1 MAYSDKQKFKP
12 TNINYTSKDF
22 STIKADLIEYTKSY
36 FPDTYKDFNET
47 SPGMMLIELSSY
59 VGDVLSYY
67 VDYNYKENI
76 LSTATE
82 KRNVRRLAEFLGY
95 KTPNKTPSVV
105 KLKVTATINANLDGT
120 PNYDT
125 IPANNPFTNGLQIQS
140 NIDSELLFETTGEID
155 FSISGSPDTPS
166 ISAPNLNTNGEA
178 SSYTLTRYVQAISA
192 QTKTK
197 SFTITSPTKFLELDL
212 GEDNVIEILNC
223 TDSSGE
229 KWYEVDYLSQE
240 RILKETYYT
249 DDVGDRSGSAYDQGE
264 GIVDNSLISIPYTLD
279 YINTNKKFV
288 TNFDVDTNS
297 TKLMFGNGLYKYNV
311 TGSSNSSIFTTM
323 EQAGLELN
331 GQSFTSINAPISD
344 FGTNNLNMGET
355 PANTIL
361 TIKYRVGGGPDSN
374 AQVGELT
381 TIADGTTGITVTNDE
396 AATGGTDGQT
406 VEEIR
411 HNAKS
416 FFASQNRCVTRQDYQ
431 ARILNLP
438 AKFGNIAK
446 CYVERVDDDG
456 GLFVSTLSYNQN
468 KQLVQTPELVLKN
481 IMTYLNQYRM
491 INDHLDFGFTLDGSG
506 DDVLF
511 SGYKV
516 NFGVKFEVNSDRRV
530 NPSDV
535 KIQVINTIK
544 DFFKIERMQFRQSI
558 NMNDL
563 QYNILGLEGVIGIKE
578 LKLFQTGEGHDRNMA
593 YYQIGGDVIT
603 GDPGGESGYGFMY
616 DFVNADLEENGIIK
630 PSVTPSV
637 FELRNPNQD
646 IYGKVI

>member
-105 KLKVTATINANLDGT
+105 KLKVTTTINANLDGT

-197 SFTITSPTKFLELDL
+197 SFTITSPTKFLELNL
-212 GEDNVIEILNC
+212 NEDNVIEILNC

-240 RILKETYYT
+240 RILKGTHYT
-249 DDVGDRSGSAYDQGE
+249 DDDAGRNNNGYDQGD
-264 GIVDNSLISIPYTLD
+264 ITATSLISIPYTLD

-311 TGSSNSSIFTTM
+311 TGSSNSSIFTTI
-323 EQAGLELN
+323 QQVGLTLN
-331 GQSFTSINAPISD
+331 GDPLNSINAPISD

-446 CYVERVDDDG
+446 CYVERIDDDG

-481 IMTYLNQYRM
+481 IKTYLNQYRM
-491 INDHLDFGFTLDGSG
+491 INDHLDFGFTLDVSG
-506 DDVLF
+506 VDVLF

-516 NFGVKFEVNSDRRV
+516 NFGVEFEVNSDRRV

-563 QYNILGLEGVIGIKE
+563 QYNILGLEGVIGIKK
-578 LKLFQTGEGHDRNMA
+578 LNLFQVGHDRNMA
-593 YYQIGGDVIT
+593 YYQAGG
-603 GDPGGESGYGFMY
+603 GLAGGENGYGFMY
-616 DFVNADLEENGIIK
+616 NFENADLEENGIIK
-630 PSVTPSV
+630 PSLTPSV

-646 IYGKVI
+646 IYGKVV

>member
-1 MAYSDKQKFKP
+1 MAYTDKQKIKP

-67 VDYNYKENI
+67 VDYNYKENV

-95 KTPNKTPSVV
+95 KTPNKTPSIV
-105 KLKVTATINANLDGT
+105 KLKVTAEIDANSDGT
-120 PNYDT
+120 PDYSDV
-125 IPANNPFTNGLQIQS
+125 PAQISNGLQIQS
-140 NIDSELLFETTGEID
+140 NIDSELLFETTGEVD
-155 FSISGSPDTPS
+155 FSISGSPDTPV
-166 ISAPNLNTNGEA
+166 ISSPNLDANGEA
-178 SSYTLTRYVQAISA
+178 SSYTLTRYVQAVSA
-192 QTKTK
+192 ETKTK

-223 TDSSGE
+223 TDSSDE

-240 RILKETYYT
+240 RILKETYYNDDSDRTTGYNQGDIT
-249 DDVGDRSGSAYDQGE
+249 DT
-264 GIVDNSLISIPYTLD
+264 SLISIPYTLD

-288 TNFDVDTNS
+288 TKFDVDTNS

-311 TGSSNSSIFTTM
+311 TGSSNSSIFTTI
-323 EQAGLELN
+323 EQNGLTLN
-331 GQSFTSINAPISD
+331 GESFSSINANVND
-344 FGTNNLNMGET
+344 LLGTNNLNMGET
-355 PANTIL
+355 PTNTIL
-361 TIKYRVGGGPDSN
+361 TVQYRVGGGPDSN

-396 AATGGTDGQT
+396 PATGGTDGQT
-406 VEEIR
+406 VDEIR
-411 HNAKS
+411 NNAKA

-446 CYVERVDDDG
+446 CYVERIDDSG

-468 KQLVQTPELVLKN
+468 KQLVQTPELVLRN

-491 INDHLDFGFTLDGSG
+491 INDQLDFGFTLSDT
-506 DDVLF
+506 LF
-511 SGYKV
+511 SGYNI

-535 KIQVINTIK
+535 KIEIISTIK
-544 DFFKIERMQFRQSI
+544 NFFKVERMQFRQSI

-578 LKLFQTGEGHDRNMA
+578 LKLFQNGNDFGIGRNMA
-593 YYQIGGDVIT
+593 NYQADGDVISN
-603 GDPGGESGYGFMY
+603 GESGYGFQY
-616 DFVNADLEENGIIK
+616 EFDNSLENGIIR
-630 PSVTPSV
+630 PSITPSV
-637 FELRNPNQD
+637 FELRDPDRD
-646 IYGKVI
+646 IYGKVV

>member
-105 KLKVTATINANLDGT
+105 KLKVTTTINANLDGT

-240 RILKETYYT
+240 RILKETHYT
-249 DDVGDRSGSAYDQGE
+249 DDDAGRNNNGYDQGD
-264 GIVDNSLISIPYTLD
+264 ITATSLISIPYTLD

-361 TIKYRVGGGPDSN
+361 TIMYRVGGGPDSN

-446 CYVERVDDDG
+446 CYVERIDDDG

-481 IMTYLNQYRM
+481 IKTYLNQYRM
-491 INDHLDFGFTLDGSG
+491 INDHLDFGFTLDASG
-506 DDVLF
+506 ADVLF

-516 NFGVKFEVNSDRRV
+516 NFGVEFEVNSDRRV

-563 QYNILGLEGVIGIKE
+563 QYNILGLEGVIGIKK
-578 LKLFQTGEGHDRNMA
+578 LNLFQVGHDRNMA
-593 YYQIGGDVIT
+593 YYQADGDT
-603 GDPGGESGYGFMY
+603 ASGESGYGFQY
-616 DFVNADLEENGIIK
+616 EFNNSLVDGIYR
-630 PSVTPSV
+630 PSLTPSV

-646 IYGKVI
+646 IYGKVV

>member
-105 KLKVTATINANLDGT
+105 KLKVTTTINANLDGT

-240 RILKETYYT
+240 RILKETHYNDADST
-249 DDVGDRSGSAYDQGE
+249 RGTGYDQGDIS
-264 GIVDNSLISIPYTLD
+264 GSSLISIPYTLD

-361 TIKYRVGGGPDSN
+361 TIMYRVGGGPDSN

-481 IMTYLNQYRM
+481 IKTYLNQYRM

-516 NFGVKFEVNSDRRV
+516 NFGVEFEVNSDRRV

-563 QYNILGLEGVIGIKE
+563 QYNILGLEGVIGIKK
-578 LKLFQTGEGHDRNMA
+578 LNLFQVGHDRNMA
-593 YYQIGGDVIT
+593 YYQADGDT
-603 GDPGGESGYGFMY
+603 ASGESGYGFQY
-616 DFVNADLEENGIIK
+616 EFNNSLVDGIYR
-630 PSVTPSV
+630 PSLTPSV

-646 IYGKVI
+646 IYGKVV

>member
-311 TGSSNSSIFTTM
+311 TGSSNSSIFTTI
-323 EQAGLELN
+323 QQVGLTLN
-331 GQSFTSINAPISD
+331 GDPLNSINAPISD

-468 KQLVQTPELVLKN
+468 KQLVQTPELVLRN

-491 INDHLDFGFTLDGSG
+491 INDHLDFGFTLDASG
-506 DDVLF
+506 ADVLF

-516 NFGVKFEVNSDRRV
+516 NFGVEFEVNSDRRV

-563 QYNILGLEGVIGIKE
+563 QYNILGLEGVIGIKK
-578 LKLFQTGEGHDRNMA
+578 LNLFQVGHDRNMA
-593 YYQIGGDVIT
+593 YYQADGDT
-603 GDPGGESGYGFMY
+603 ASGESGYGFQY
-616 DFVNADLEENGIIK
+616 EFNNSLVDGIYR
-630 PSVTPSV
+630 PSLTPSV

-646 IYGKVI
+646 IYGKVV

>member
-105 KLKVTATINANLDGT
+105 KLKVTTTINANLDGT

-197 SFTITSPTKFLELDL
+197 SFTITSPTKFLELNL
-212 GEDNVIEILNC
+212 NEDNVIEILNC

-311 TGSSNSSIFTTM
+311 TGSSNSSIFTTI
-323 EQAGLELN
+323 QQVGLTLN
-331 GQSFTSINAPISD
+331 GDPLNSINAPISD

-361 TIKYRVGGGPDSN
+361 TIMYRVGGGPDSN

-446 CYVERVDDDG
+446 CYVERIDDDG

-468 KQLVQTPELVLKN
+468 KQLVQTPELVLRN

-491 INDHLDFGFTLDGSG
+491 INDHLDFGFTLDASG
-506 DDVLF
+506 ADVLF

-516 NFGVKFEVNSDRRV
+516 NFGVEFEVNSDRRV

-563 QYNILGLEGVIGIKE
+563 QYNILGLEGVIGIKK
-578 LKLFQTGEGHDRNMA
+578 LNLFQVGHDRNMA
-593 YYQIGGDVIT
+593 YYQAGG
-603 GDPGGESGYGFMY
+603 GLAGGENGYGFMY
-616 DFVNADLEENGIIK
+616 NFENADLEENGIIK
-630 PSVTPSV
+630 PSLTPSV

-646 IYGKVI
+646 IYGKVV

>member
-67 VDYNYKENI
+67 VDYNYKENV

-105 KLKVTATINANLDGT
+105 KLKVTADVGVDGSG
-120 PNYDT
+120 
-125 IPANNPFTNGLQIQS
+125 NPDYSDVPSQISNGLQIQS
-140 NIDSELLFETTGEID
+140 NIDSELLFETVGEID
-155 FSISGSPDTPS
+155 FSISGSPDTPA
-166 ISAPNLNTNGEA
+166 ISAPIIGTDSLA
-178 SSYTLTRYVQAISA
+178 SGYTLTRYVQAISA

-197 SFTITSPTKFLELDL
+197 SFTITSPTKFLELNL
-212 GEDNVIEILNC
+212 NEDNVIEILNC

-249 DDVGDRSGSAYDQGE
+249 DDDDRATGYDQGD
-264 GIVDNSLISIPYTLD
+264 ITATSLISIPYTLD

-323 EQAGLELN
+323 EQAGLTLN

-361 TIKYRVGGGPDSN
+361 TVKYRVGGGPDSN

-446 CYVERVDDDG
+446 CYVERVDDSG

-468 KQLVQTPELVLKN
+468 KQLVQTPELALRN

-491 INDHLDFGFTLDGSG
+491 INDHLDFGFTLSDT
-506 DDVLF
+506 LF
-511 SGYKV
+511 SGYNI

-530 NPSDV
+530 NPTDV

-544 DFFKIERMQFRQSI
+544 NFFKVERMQFRQSI

-563 QYNILGLEGVIGIKE
+563 QYNILGLEGVMGIKE
-578 LKLFQTGEGHDRNMA
+578 LKLFQNGNDFGIGRNMA
-593 YYQIGGDVIT
+593 YYQADGDT
-603 GDPGGESGYGFMY
+603 ASGGESGYGFQY
-616 DFVNADLEENGIIK
+616 EFDNSLVDGIYR

-637 FELRNPNQD
+637 FELRNPNRD

>member
-105 KLKVTATINANLDGT
+105 KLKVTTTIDANSDGT

-155 FSISGSPDTPS
+155 FSISGSPDTPA

-197 SFTITSPTKFLELDL
+197 SFTITSPTKFLELNL
-212 GEDNVIEILNC
+212 NEDNVIEILNC

-240 RILKETYYT
+240 RILKETHYT
-249 DDVGDRSGSAYDQGE
+249 DDDAGRNNNGYDQGD
-264 GIVDNSLISIPYTLD
+264 ITATSLISIPYTLD

-323 EQAGLELN
+323 EQAGLTLN

-396 AATGGTDGQT
+396 PATGGTDGQT

-468 KQLVQTPELVLKN
+468 KQLVQTPELALRN

-506 DDVLF
+506 ADTLF
-511 SGYKV
+511 SGYNI

-578 LKLFQTGEGHDRNMA
+578 LKLFQTGEGHGRNMA
-593 YYQIGGDVIT
+593 YYQADGDT
-603 GDPGGESGYGFMY
+603 ASGESGYGFQY
-616 DFVNADLEENGIIK
+616 EFNNSLVDGIYR
-630 PSVTPSV
+630 PSLTPSV

-646 IYGKVI
+646 IYGKVV

>member
-36 FPDTYKDFNET
+36 FPDTYKDFYET

-67 VDYNYKENI
+67 VDYNYKENV

-82 KRNVRRLAEFLGY
+82 KRNVRRLADFLGY
-95 KTPNKTPSVV
+95 KTPNKTPSIVR
-105 KLKVTATINANLDGT
+105 LKVTAEIDANDDGT
-120 PNYDT
+120 PNYTDAPSS
-125 IPANNPFTNGLQIQS
+125 ISNGLQIQS
-140 NIDSELLFETTGEID
+140 NIDSELLFETTGEVD
-155 FSISGSPDTPS
+155 FTISGSPDTPP
-166 ISAPNLNTNGEA
+166 ISAPTLDENGEA
-178 SSYTLTRYVQAISA
+178 SSYTLTRYVQGISGE
-192 QTKTK
+192 TKTK

-212 GEDNVIEILNC
+212 GEDNVIEVLNC

-240 RILKETYYT
+240 RILKETHY
-249 DDVGDRSGSAYDQGE
+249 DDDTTRSSGYDQGD
-264 GIVDNSLISIPYTLD
+264 ITDTSLISIPYTLD

-288 TNFDVDTNS
+288 SNFDVDTNS
-297 TKLMFGNGLYKYNV
+297 TKLMFGNGLYKYNI
-311 TGSSNSSIFTTM
+311 TGSSNTSIFTTI
-323 EQAGLELN
+323 EQSGLTLN
-331 GQSFTSINAPISD
+331 GQPFSTINSNVND
-344 FGTNNLNMGET
+344 LLGTNNLIMGET

-361 TIKYRVGGGPDSN
+361 TVKYRVGGGPISN

-381 TIADGTTGITVTNDE
+381 NITDGTTGISVTNDE
-396 AATGGTDGQT
+396 PATGGTDGQT
-406 VEEIR
+406 VDEIK
-411 HNAKS
+411 HNAKA

-446 CYVERVDDDG
+446 CYVERIDDTG

-468 KQLVQTPELVLKN
+468 KQLVQTPELVLRN

-491 INDHLDFGFTLDGSG
+491 INDRLDFGFTLSDT
-506 DDVLF
+506 LF
-511 SGYKV
+511 SGYNI
-516 NFGVKFEVNSDRRV
+516 NFGVKFEVNADRRV
-530 NPSDV
+530 NPGDV
-535 KIQVINTIK
+535 KIEVINTIK
-544 DFFKIERMQFRQSI
+544 NFFKVERMQFRQSI

-578 LKLFQTGEGHDRNMA
+578 LKLFQRGNDLGINRHMA
-593 YYQIGGDVIT
+593 FYQADGDT
-603 GDPGGESGYGFMY
+603 LDGGESGYGFQY
-616 DFVNADLEENGIIK
+616 EFDNSLENGIIR
-630 PSVTPSV
+630 PSLTPSV
-637 FELRNPNQD
+637 FELRNPNND
-646 IYGKVI
+646 IYGKVT

>member
-105 KLKVTATINANLDGT
+105 KLKVTTTINANLDGT

-197 SFTITSPTKFLELDL
+197 SFTITSPTKFLELNL
-212 GEDNVIEILNC
+212 NEDNVIEILNC

-361 TIKYRVGGGPDSN
+361 TIMYRVGGGPDSN

-468 KQLVQTPELVLKN
+468 KQLVQTPELVLRN

-491 INDHLDFGFTLDGSG
+491 INDHLDFGFTLDASG
-506 DDVLF
+506 ADVLF

-516 NFGVKFEVNSDRRV
+516 NFGVEFEVNSDRRV

-563 QYNILGLEGVIGIKE
+563 QYNILGLEGVIGIKK
-578 LKLFQTGEGHDRNMA
+578 LNLFQVGHDRNMA
-593 YYQIGGDVIT
+593 YYQADGDT
-603 GDPGGESGYGFMY
+603 ASGESGYGFQY
-616 DFVNADLEENGIIK
+616 EFNNSLVDGIYR
-630 PSVTPSV
+630 PSLTPSV

>member
-105 KLKVTATINANLDGT
+105 KLKVTTTINANLDGT

-155 FSISGSPDTPS
+155 FSISGSPDTPP

-311 TGSSNSSIFTTM
+311 TGSSNSSIFTTI
-323 EQAGLELN
+323 QQVGLTLN
-331 GQSFTSINAPISD
+331 GDPLNSINAPISD

-355 PANTIL
+355 PVNTIL

-396 AATGGTDGQT
+396 PATGGTDGQT

-446 CYVERVDDDG
+446 CYVERIDDDG

-516 NFGVKFEVNSDRRV
+516 NFGVEFEVNSDRRV

-593 YYQIGGDVIT
+593 YYQKGGDVIT
-603 GDPGGESGYGFMY
+603 GDPGGENGYGFMY
-616 DFVNADLEENGIIK
+616 NFENADLEENGIIK
-630 PSVTPSV
+630 PSLTPSV

-646 IYGKVI
+646 IYGKVV

>member
-67 VDYNYKENI
+67 VDYNYKENV

-105 KLKVTATINANLDGT
+105 KLKVTATIDANSDGT
-120 PNYDT
+120 PDYSDVPSQ
-125 IPANNPFTNGLQIQS
+125 ISNGLQIQS
-140 NIDSELLFETTGEID
+140 NIDSELLFETVGEID

-166 ISAPNLNTNGEA
+166 ISAPIIGTDSLA
-178 SSYTLTRYVQAISA
+178 SGYTLTRYVQAISA

-197 SFTITSPTKFLELDL
+197 SFTITSPTKFLELNL
-212 GEDNVIEILNC
+212 NEDNVIEILNC

-249 DDVGDRSGSAYDQGE
+249 DDDDRATGYDQGD
-264 GIVDNSLISIPYTLD
+264 ITATSLISIPYTLD

-323 EQAGLELN
+323 EQAGLTLN

-361 TIKYRVGGGPDSN
+361 TVKYRVGGGPDSN

-446 CYVERVDDDG
+446 CYVERIDDPYEG
-456 GLFVSTLSYNQN
+456 GTGNLFVSTLSYNQN
-468 KQLVQTPELVLKN
+468 KQLVQTPELVLRN

-491 INDHLDFGFTLDGSG
+491 INDQVDFGLALKGT
-506 DDVLF
+506 LF
-511 SGYKV
+511 SGYNV

-530 NPSDV
+530 NPTDV
-535 KIQVINTIK
+535 KIQVINTIR

-558 NMNDL
+558 NMGDL
-563 QYNILGLEGVIGIKE
+563 QYHILGLEGVMGIKE
-578 LKLFQTGEGHDRNMA
+578 LKLFQTGEGNGRNMA
-593 YYQIGGDVIT
+593 NYQADGDTISN
-603 GDPGGESGYGFMY
+603 GESGYGFQY
-616 DFVNADLEENGIIK
+616 EFDGAEENGIIR
-630 PSVTPSV
+630 PSITPAV
-637 FELRNPNQD
+637 FELRNPNRD

>member
-197 SFTITSPTKFLELDL
+197 SFTITSPTKFLELNL
-212 GEDNVIEILNC
+212 NEDNVIEILNC

-311 TGSSNSSIFTTM
+311 TGSSNSSIFTTI
-323 EQAGLELN
+323 QQVGLTLN
-331 GQSFTSINAPISD
+331 GDPLNSINAPISD

-361 TIKYRVGGGPDSN
+361 TIMYRVGGGPDSN

-468 KQLVQTPELVLKN
+468 KQLVQTPELVLRN

-491 INDHLDFGFTLDGSG
+491 INDHLDFGFTLDASG
-506 DDVLF
+506 ADVLF

-516 NFGVKFEVNSDRRV
+516 NFGVEFEVNSDRRV

-563 QYNILGLEGVIGIKE
+563 QYNILGLEGVIGIKK
-578 LKLFQTGEGHDRNMA
+578 LNLFQVGHDRNMA
-593 YYQIGGDVIT
+593 YYQADGDT
-603 GDPGGESGYGFMY
+603 ASGESGYGFQY
-616 DFVNADLEENGIIK
+616 EFNNSLVDGIYR
-630 PSVTPSV
+630 PSLTPSV